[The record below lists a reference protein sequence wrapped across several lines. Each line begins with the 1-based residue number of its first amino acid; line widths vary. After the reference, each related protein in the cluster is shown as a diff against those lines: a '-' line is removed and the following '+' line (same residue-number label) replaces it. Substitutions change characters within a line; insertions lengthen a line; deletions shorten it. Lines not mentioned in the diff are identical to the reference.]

1 MNYNQNGH
9 CKHRKYRLIES
20 FETSSDVV
28 DIITNITH
36 RCFKINN
43 HQIGDEFYLFER
55 SRGDY
60 DEEKIIFKYS
70 ILNLYKVG
78 QTVTFDIIDERDN
91 LLFVSNHIY
100 LRFVAPCSFKETE
113 DQTKIDLEIEELN
126 LEFNKLMFKEMP
138 FSKIQASENLDVFEE
153 NVDYKFEIIKTFH
166 NKHNNLNM
174 IVSYQDENYFINVP
188 SHLSQVKFKS
198 PLFANIA
205 SSGDGVQKY
214 LRLSR
219 KYISNTLYK
228 VGQQYTF
235 KIIKQVQS
243 YESGISYWT
252 VEDSYGNR
260 NRYSPEE
267 DLTFDNKLAQLGEG
281 DNINLIIHSIGENGY
296 IKLISEI
303 KDWAENGYLVEDVFE
318 AIGYK
323 DKEDEY
329 FFKYVNVLG
338 VEYEE
343 PEDFENSY
351 LEQYN
356 DGNNL
361 WVFSYLSFLDVEI
374 YNDLNEGNFE
384 TARKLI
390 EIYLNFEKWILEES
404 DYLTNFS
411 LYKIENIIQKAES
424 KIVKLKATLTAIDIF
439 LDGNDQKYID
449 DLHKSLLRTPYLKK
463 EKREIFKQFLNI
475 SQYFRGEA
483 DFEELANTIFLL
495 LERNLISSE
504 ERWAYINSF
513 VSFINRI
520 KERINELLS
529 DDIQHEKTKEFKL
542 LITYNYLLIYFYIID
557 GNKFKATVTSINL
570 LQNLSLYYYKVEY
583 LDLAIDLIINN
594 GYIEPNVFK
603 HKNIFDL
610 DHKELRKICVYNKS
624 KDHTFQS
631 AGNILN
637 LNGDFT
643 IIPKNLYS
651 GVKNYNL
658 KTLAKLGDFNLYVK
672 SHFDLNT
679 IDENLELDLILEN
692 TIQTIKHHSKTS
704 EYGPNNISYK
714 ELNISEDKIHSG
726 IVKKMHSN
734 GAYCYLT
741 CIVDDLEID
750 TLLHINNF
758 HGNRLAGKLNDF
770 IKIGDKINFEIIK
783 VEEGRISISPAI
795 FIDKHA
801 EQVLDDNKY
810 HYGKVIQRHKRY
822 SKVLTT
828 DGLPV
833 IVNNYSY
840 HVGEV
845 VQLKI
850 NEYRDSIH
858 IYASDDHELCSEV
871 ITENAADLFRK
882 HLISIGMI
890 TPIEAQGD
898 LENTIKS
905 KTRKTGHIRIEE
917 NSKDLRVLT
926 AILIYCLE
934 HRLNYITDPKETAF
948 NYFFIITLSGVIKHP
963 KSFEYSNKLN
973 NLAKIIS
980 LEYKKDIEL
989 LDTILI
995 DELTSDIDNLEKLK
1009 EENTII
1015 GMLQYMDSDVI
1026 DLPVNISP
1034 SSPQYKLKKLI
1045 ESVNLLKSYELG
1057 GKLTEALKKLVVHE
1071 LYNTTLQVNNNSI
1084 KELKS
1089 ILSNEYDVEKTEK
1102 PKRVVT
1108 NLGAESKYK
1117 EFKSSLFYSA
1127 SEEPQKD
1134 VILRTICGFL
1144 NSYEG
1149 KGALYIGVNDAGEI
1163 KGLKEDLRY
1172 KEHINN
1178 LDKYLNHFQSLIVEA
1193 FPKEINALLDYK
1205 FYKSNNLNYLEVT
1218 IPSHN
1223 KPIAYKDEFY
1233 QRQGVQTRILKGE
1246 DITDFIIRKTSN
1258 STVAAAITF
1267 APQTTATQ
1275 PPEAEKDKDNKVNT
1289 AAIDTNEVMEYA
1301 VGSKLDVYSM
1311 QDIDF
1316 AKDIKQLSDSQPTK
1330 YDMVSDNLLAYL
1342 YILKDDQ
1349 YFRYMLSATKI
1360 KDYEIEVKITEKYK
1374 FGHLLF
1380 CYSNACINKVDIRSI
1395 INKSFNTIYMSTF
1408 SNVGDLMRIIK
1419 SLPNDEIGIE
1429 TKRLNKNY
1437 VKLYDID
1444 YITENKVIGLKGN
1457 CIVEENFDKVVA
1469 YYHNDTMPEGLEI
1482 FRTDSKKGYGRE
1494 VAIDASEYELLK
1506 ELSN

>member
-1 MNYNQNGH
+1 MNYNENRH
-9 CKHRKYRLIES
+9 RKHRKYRLIETY
-20 FETSSDVV
+20 ETSSDVV

-36 RCFKINN
+36 RCFKIDN

-55 SRGDY
+55 ARGDY
-60 DEEKIIFKYS
+60 DAEKIIFKYS

-78 QTVTFDIIDERDN
+78 QTVTFNIIDERDN
-91 LLFVSNHIY
+91 LLFVSNNIY
-100 LRFVAPCSFKETE
+100 LRFVAPCSFKETD
-113 DQTKIDLEIEELN
+113 DQKKIDLEIEEFN
-126 LEFNKLMFKEMP
+126 LDSNKLMFKEKP
-138 FSKIQASENLDVFEE
+138 FSKIQASENLDIFEE
-153 NVDYKFEIIKTFH
+153 NKDYKFEIKKTFH
-166 NKHNNLNM
+166 NKHGNLNM
-174 IVSYQDENYFINVP
+174 IVSYQNEYYFINVP
-188 SHLSQVKFKS
+188 SHLSQVNFKS

-205 SSGDGVQKY
+205 SNSDGMQKY

-219 KYISNTLYK
+219 MYISNTLYK
-228 VGQQYTF
+228 VGQMYTF
-235 KIIKQVQS
+235 KIAKQVQN

-281 DNINLIIHSIGENGY
+281 DNINLIIHSIGENGH
-296 IKLISEI
+296 IKLISAI
-303 KDWAENGYLVEDVFE
+303 KNWAEKSYLVEEVFE

-338 VEYEE
+338 VEDEE
-343 PEDFENSY
+343 AQDFENSY

-356 DGNNL
+356 EGNNL
-361 WVFSYLSFLDVEI
+361 WVFSYLSFLDIEI
-374 YNDLNEGNFE
+374 YNDLDEGNFE
-384 TARKLI
+384 TAKKLI
-390 EIYLNFEKWILEES
+390 DIYLNFEKWILEES

-411 LYKIENIIQKAES
+411 LFKIENIIHKAES

-439 LDGNDQKYID
+439 LDGNDQEYID
-449 DLHKSLLRTPYLKK
+449 DLRKSLLRTPYLKNEKK
-463 EKREIFKQFLNI
+463 EVFKQFLNI

-483 DFEELANTIFLL
+483 DFKELASTIFLL
-495 LERNLISSE
+495 LERNLISNE
-504 ERWAYINSF
+504 DRWIYINSIGT
-513 VSFINRI
+513 FIYRI
-520 KERINELLS
+520 KKRINELLS
-529 DDIQHEKTKEFKL
+529 DDIQHEKTKELKL
-542 LITYNYLLIYFYIID
+542 LITYNYLLVYFYIID
-557 GNKFKATVTSINL
+557 GNQFKATVTSINL
-570 LQNLSLYYYKVEY
+570 LQNLSLYYDKVEY

-610 DHKELRKICVYNKS
+610 DHKELRKISVYNKS
-624 KDHTFQS
+624 KDHTFQN

-637 LNGDFT
+637 INGDFT

-651 GVKNYNL
+651 GIKNCSL

-672 SHFDLNT
+672 SHFDLN
-679 IDENLELDLILEN
+679 IINESDELDLILEN
-692 TIQTIKHHSKTS
+692 TIQTIKHHYKTS
-704 EYGPNNISYK
+704 DYRPNNISYK
-714 ELNISEDKIHSG
+714 ELNISQDKIYSG
-726 IVKKMHSN
+726 IVKKTHSS

-741 CIVDDLEID
+741 CTIDDLEID

-770 IKIGDKINFEIIK
+770 IQISDEINFEVTK
-783 VEEGRISISPAI
+783 VEDDRITISPAV
-795 FIDKHA
+795 FVDNHA
-801 EQVLDDNKY
+801 KQVLDENKY
-810 HYGKVIQRHKRY
+810 HFGKVIQSHKRY

-840 HVGEV
+840 AVGEV
-845 VQLKI
+845 VKLKI

-858 IYASDDHELCSEV
+858 IYASDDHESCSEV
-871 ITENAADLFRK
+871 IVEETENLFRK

-890 TPIEAQGD
+890 TPIEAQVY
-898 LENTIKS
+898 LESALKS
-905 KTRKTGHIRIEE
+905 KAKKTGHIRMEE
-917 NSKDLRVLT
+917 KSKDLRVLA

-934 HRLNYITDPKETAF
+934 HRLNYITDPKETAL

-980 LEYKKDIEL
+980 LEYTKDIEL
-989 LDTILI
+989 LDTILV
-995 DELTSDIDNLEKLK
+995 DELVSDINNLEKLK
-1009 EENTII
+1009 EENSII
-1015 GMLQYMDSDVI
+1015 SMLQYMDSDVI
-1026 DLPVNISP
+1026 DLPVNIST

-1084 KELKS
+1084 KELES
-1089 ILSNEYDVEKTEK
+1089 ILSNEYDVEKIEK

-1163 KGLKEDLRY
+1163 KGLKDDLRY

-1246 DITDFIIRKTSN
+1246 DITDFIIRKTSKP
-1258 STVAAAITF
+1258 TAVAATTF
-1267 APQTTATQ
+1267 APQTTAT
-1275 PPEAEKDKDNKVNT
+1275 PPQVVEEDNVNT
-1289 AAIDTNEVMEYA
+1289 ASIDANEVMDYA
-1301 VGSKLDVYSM
+1301 VGDKVAVYSM
-1311 QDIDF
+1311 LDTDDL
-1316 AKDIKQLSDSQPTK
+1316 AKDLKQSSDSQPIK
-1330 YDMVSDNLLAYL
+1330 YDTVSDNLLGYL
-1342 YILKDDQ
+1342 YILKDEQ
-1349 YFRYMLSATKI
+1349 YIRYMLSATKI
-1360 KDYEIEVKITEKYK
+1360 KDYEIEVPITEKYK

-1380 CYSNACINKVDIRSI
+1380 CYNNACVNKVDIRSI

-1408 SNVGDLMRIIK
+1408 SNLGDLMKIIK
-1419 SLPNDEIGIE
+1419 SLPNEEIGIE
-1429 TKRLNKNY
+1429 TKRLSKNY

-1444 YITENKVIGLKGN
+1444 NISENKVIGLKGS
-1457 CIVEENFDKVVA
+1457 CIVEENFDEVVA
-1469 YYHNDTMPEGLEI
+1469 YYHNDTMPEGLEVY
-1482 FRTDSKKGYGRE
+1482 RTDSKKGYGSE

-1506 ELSN
+1506 RMSN

>member
-1 MNYNQNGH
+1 MKYDENGH
-9 CKHRKYRLIES
+9 SKHRKYRLIES
-20 FETSSDVV
+20 HETSSDVV

-36 RCFKINN
+36 KCFKIEN
-43 HQIGDEFYLFER
+43 HQIGEEFYLFER
-55 SRGDY
+55 SRGGY

-78 QTVTFDIIDERDN
+78 QTVTFNIIEERDN
-91 LLFVSNHIY
+91 LLFVSNNIY
-100 LRFVAPCSFKETE
+100 LRFVAPGGFKETN
-113 DQTKIDLEIEELN
+113 DQTKIDLEIEELILDSN
-126 LEFNKLMFKEMP
+126 RIMFKEKP

-153 NVDYKFEIIKTFH
+153 NIDYKFEIKKTFY
-166 NKHNNLNM
+166 NKHDNLNM

-198 PLFANIA
+198 PVFANIA
-205 SSGDGVQKY
+205 SNCDGMQKY

-219 KYISNTLYK
+219 KYISNTLYE

-235 KIIKQVQS
+235 RIDKQVQN

-252 VEDSYGNR
+252 VQDSHGNR
-260 NRYSPEE
+260 NRYNPEE

-281 DNINLIIHSIGENGY
+281 DNINLTIQSIGDNGH

-303 KDWAENGYLVEDVFE
+303 KNWAEKCYLVEDVFE

-323 DKEDEY
+323 DEEDEY

-338 VEYEE
+338 IEDEE
-343 PEDFENSY
+343 TEDFENSY

-374 YNDLNEGNFE
+374 YNDLEVGNFE
-384 TARKLI
+384 TAKKLI
-390 EIYLNFEKWILEES
+390 DIYLNFEKWILEES
-404 DYLTNFS
+404 DYLTNFG

-463 EKREIFKQFLNI
+463 EKRELFKQFLNI

-483 DFEELANTIFLL
+483 DFEELASTIFLL
-495 LERNLISSE
+495 IERNLISSE
-504 ERWAYINSF
+504 ERWLYINSIG
-513 VSFINRI
+513 SFIFRI
-520 KERINELLS
+520 KDRINELLS
-529 DDIQHEKTKEFKL
+529 DEIQHEKTKELKL
-542 LITYNYLLIYFYIID
+542 LITYHYLLVYFYIID
-557 GNKFKATVTSINL
+557 GNHFKATVTSINL
-570 LQNLSLYYYKVEY
+570 LRNLSLYYDKVEY
-583 LDLAIDLIINN
+583 LDLAIDLIIHN
-594 GYIEPNVFK
+594 GYIEPNIFK

-610 DHKELRKICVYNKS
+610 DHKELRKISVYNKS
-624 KDHTFQS
+624 GDQTFQS

-651 GVKNYNL
+651 GVKNCNL

-672 SHFDLNT
+672 SHFDLKT
-679 IDENLELDLILEN
+679 IDESDELNLILEN

-704 EYGPNNISYK
+704 DYRPNNISCK
-714 ELNISEDKIHSG
+714 ELNISEDKIYSG
-726 IVKKMHSN
+726 IVTKIHSN

-741 CIVDDLEID
+741 CIIDDRDID

-758 HGNRLAGKLNDF
+758 HGNRLAGKLNEF
-770 IKIGDKINFEIIK
+770 IKLGDEINFEITK
-783 VEEGRISISPAI
+783 VEEDRISISPAV
-795 FIDKHA
+795 FVDNHA

-810 HYGKVIQRHKRY
+810 HYGKVIQSHKKY
-822 SKVLTT
+822 SKVFTT

-833 IVNNYSY
+833 IVNNFSY
-840 HVGEV
+840 DVGEV

-850 NEYRDSIH
+850 NEYRDNIH
-858 IYASDDHELCSEV
+858 IYASDEHELCNEV
-871 ITENAADLFRK
+871 ITEAKADLFRK
-882 HLISIGMI
+882 HLISIGVI
-890 TPIEAQGD
+890 TPIEAQVD
-898 LENTIKS
+898 LESIIKS

-917 NSKDLRVLT
+917 NSKDLRIL
-926 AILIYCLE
+926 AALLIYCLE
-934 HRLNYITDPKETAF
+934 HRLNYITEPKETAL
-948 NYFFIITLSGVIKHP
+948 NYLFIITLSGVIKHP

-989 LDTILI
+989 LDTILV
-995 DELTSDIDNLEKLK
+995 DKLLSNTDNLEKLK

-1084 KELKS
+1084 KELES
-1089 ILSNEYDVEKTEK
+1089 ILSNEYDVEKIEK

-1178 LDKYLNHFQSLIVEA
+1178 LDKYLNHLQSLIVEA

-1258 STVAAAITF
+1258 PTVVAPTTF
-1267 APQTTATQ
+1267 VPQTTATP
-1275 PPEAEKDKDNKVNT
+1275 PPEVEKDKDNTVV
-1289 AAIDTNEVMEYA
+1289 IDTNEVMEYA
-1301 VGSKLDVYSM
+1301 VGNKMDVYSM
-1311 QDIDF
+1311 QDIDSV
-1316 AKDIKQLSDSQPTK
+1316 KDVKQPIDSQPTK

-1342 YILKDDQ
+1342 YILKDEQ

-1360 KDYEIEVKITEKYK
+1360 KDYEIEVPITEKYK

-1380 CYSNACINKVDIRSI
+1380 CYSNACVNKVDIRSI

-1429 TKRLNKNY
+1429 TKRLSKNY

-1444 YITENKVIGLKGN
+1444 NITENKVIGLKGN
-1457 CIVEENFDKVVA
+1457 CIVEENFDEVVA
-1469 YYHNDTMPEGLEI
+1469 YYHNDTMPQGLEI